1 MVHTRHLPRSSSRGA
16 RRNFRGYPALVPMLV
31 LALSSAAAFRGLPA
45 GRPGAS
51 RVAPS
56 VRMDIYDGPSPGV
69 ETSGKAGL
77 EDGLGKFADAAPKTE
92 AEFAAARASQP
103 DPSAAPAPDVMA
115 AGRSAKTV
123 SFCDTIRVGG
133 KQLAGDVGFDP
144 LAIAD
149 TPSALVWYREAE
161 VKHARLAMLAAV
173 GWPLSEQLNLGGLLT
188 ADGRAPSL
196 ANGGLDAVSVVYWL
210 AALGLGVFA
219 ETRYLDTQIG
229 VGRKTDYCPGMLGF
243 DPLGGDSD
251 FTRAAEIWNGR
262 VAMVAVTIYALEEA
276 VTKTAVVSET
286 PWLFEPFWS
295 WGPTVIQF

>member
-1 MVHTRHLPRSSSRGA
+1 MEYRLGIVEYRNGRVYQWNTGPVFYQSTMVHTPLELASSA
-16 RRNFRGYPALVPMLV
+16 RRVGTFVATLPSCTMLV
-31 LALSSAAAFRGLPA
+31 TLALSSAAAFRGLPA

-77 EDGLGKFADAAPKTE
+77 EDGLGKFSEMAPQTDAE
-92 AEFAAARASQP
+92 LAAARASQP

-188 ADGRAPSL
+188 ADGRAPS
-196 ANGGLDAVSVVYWL
+196 D
-210 AALGLGVFA
+210 AALTAVEWRLSGA
-219 ETRYLDTQIG
+219 RDK
-229 VGRKTDYCPGMLGF
+229 RRSPM
-243 DPLGGDSD
+243 PGDSAKRLPRPALRR
-251 FTRAAEIWNGR
+251 TPIIEPRRRR
-262 VAMVAVTIYALEEA
+262 VAPSAPV
-276 VTKTAVVSET
+276 
-286 PWLFEPFWS
+286 F
-295 WGPTVIQF
+295 